1 MRPATPQADFRWQ
14 SRGQL
19 LEPQLVEKF
28 RQDPFARS
36 LGMELEEVRPGYARV
51 SMPVKSDMVNFHGI
65 IHGGAIF
72 SLADYAFGVAS
83 NSHGRTAVALNVNI
97 TYLATAPVGARLI
110 AEAEVE
116 RLGGRTALY
125 HMMVRD
131 DAGQQIASCHG
142 VVYRKDESIL

>member
-1 MRPATPQADFRWQ
+1 ME
-14 SRGQL
+14 S
-19 LEPQLVEKF
+19 QLVEKF

-51 SMPVKSDMVNFHGI
+51 SMPVTPEMVNFHGI
-65 IHGGAIF
+65 IHGGAVF

-97 TYLATAPVGARLI
+97 TYLATAPVGARLF

-125 HMMVRD
+125 HMTVRD
-131 DAGQQIASCHG
+131 EAGQLIASCHG
-142 VVYRKDESIL
+142 LVYRKDQSIL